1 MSKSD
6 KKLEVRNG
14 SRSHYAVVN
23 APESGKH
30 FQKKPNHHGMNPAI
44 PLVDTIKRMKEQD
57 AK

>member
-14 SRSHYAVVN
+14 HRSHYVVVN

-30 FQKKPNHHGMNPAI
+30 FQKKPNHHGGSPAI
-44 PLVDTIKRMKEQD
+44 PLVDTIKMMKG
-57 AK
+57 KG